1 VRIVLFTGKGGV
13 GKTTV
18 ASATALRIAAAGS
31 KTLVMSTD
39 PAHSLGD
46 AFEVD
51 LGPRPVEVAPN
62 LWAEQVDPQ
71 ARLEENWREIQQH
84 AIAVLNWA
92 GLAEVE
98 AEELSVIPGL
108 DEIFSLAD
116 VKRHHDEGPYDVLIV
131 DCAPTGETLRLLSLP
146 DIIQWYMER
155 IFPIERRVMG
165 ALRPVAKRVTSF
177 PLPGEDVYAA
187 VRRFYDRLDGVRR
200 ILVDNETT
208 TVRLVVN
215 PERMVIAE
223 AKRTFTYLNLFGY
236 RVDAVIVNRV
246 LPDEISDPYFAR
258 WKEIQAEHIQT
269 IRESF
274 EPVPLLDARL
284 RRQEMTGVEL
294 LADLGV
300 EVYGN
305 TDAADVLFRDDPMT
319 IARRSDGSY
328 VMTLKLPFARK
339 EDLDLSRKED
349 ELFVRVGSYRRT
361 IVLPRVLSARDVGS
375 ARLSDDQVEV
385 VFEQRRLND
394 RGREHERSGESGPLQ

>member
-18 ASATALRIAAAGS
+18 ASATALRIAKSGS

-46 AFEVD
+46 AFGCA
-51 LGPRPVEVAPN
+51 LGQSPVEVAPN

-71 ARLEENWREIQQH
+71 ARLEENWREIQEH

-92 GLAEVE
+92 GLADVE

-116 VKRHHDEGPYDVLIV
+116 VKRHYDEGPYDVLIV

-155 IFPIERRVMG
+155 IFPIERRVVG

-177 PLPGEDVYAA
+177 PLPGEDVYTA

-200 ILVDNETT
+200 ILIDEGTT

-246 LPDEISDPYFAR
+246 LPEEVSDPYFAR

-274 EPVPLLDARL
+274 GPVPLLDARL
-284 RRQEMTGVEL
+284 RSQELTGAEL
-294 LADLGV
+294 LTDLGD
-300 EVYGN
+300 ELYGEA
-305 TDAADVLFRDDPMT
+305 DAAGVLFSDDPMT
-319 IARRSDGSY
+319 IARRSDGKY
-328 VMTLKLPFARK
+328 VMTLRLPFARK
-339 EDLDLSRKED
+339 EDLDLARKDE

-361 IVLPRVLSARDVGS
+361 IMLPRVLSAREVGS
-375 ARLSDDQVEV
+375 ARLSDDKVEV
-385 VFEQRRLND
+385 VFEQRR
-394 RGREHERSGESGPLQ
+394 